1 MPKDQQIDPAT
12 SLRLQQLVAEVDGSR
27 PAAPAS
33 GLVRFACFG
42 LLCLGL
48 GFWAG
53 AEHARLRWS
62 GRQPSEREVLAAQ
75 GWRQDG
81 TGVFYRWCNEPCHV
95 PRLYGGG
102 VIKAFD
108 VKCVDRPCGDIQ
120 MAFNV
125 LDAKG
130 AVLDQL
136 TLSERGV
143 RGETRRFLVESQRPE
158 AASLELREFSARARV
173 EG

>member
-1 MPKDQQIDPAT
+1 
-12 SLRLQQLVAEVDGSR
+12 VAEVDGS
-27 PAAPAS
+27 PLAAPGS

-62 GRQPSEREVLAAQ
+62 GRQPSEREVLVAQ

-81 TGVFYRWCNEPCHV
+81 TGVFYRWCQESCHV

-130 AVLDQL
+130 AVIDQL
-136 TLSERGV
+136 TLSERGL
-143 RGETRRFLVESQRPE
+143 RGETRRFLVESQRSE
-158 AASLELREFSARARV
+158 AASVELREFSARARV